1 MHSPSLYRSAAAGAA
16 VLTLLACGDP
26 VSPSGDTQH
35 AVSFAVSTGE
45 QLAGASLSR
54 ATSDLTASG
63 ALRIAVGKD
72 TLIID
77 SIRVVL
83 AQVTLAKTGEQCG
96 VDGHD
101 DTKDP
106 NCASISTGPF
116 IVKLPLGAGVL
127 SLFDVPI
134 PAGTYNRLSVRVHK
148 PNHNN
153 SGPNVEAFLAAH
165 PEWLNKS
172 AMVDGTFNGV
182 AFHWAHDPPIQLNHT
197 FDPPLQINVDGS
209 NFTLSID
216 VSSWFRSS
224 TGALINPGAPTN
236 VLYPQIAGNVA
247 KSFRLFRDNTKK
259 GHDDGK

>member
-1 MHSPSLYRSAAAGAA
+1 MHPHPLYRSVVTSAA
-16 VLTLLACGDP
+16 VLALLACGEP
-26 VSPSGDTQH
+26 TSPSGQKS
-35 AVSFAVSTGE
+35 VSFSVSTAE
-45 QLAGASLSR
+45 QVSG
-54 ATSDLTASG
+54 G
-63 ALRIAVGKD
+63 ALFNRGSYALTSTGALKIGVGGD
-72 TLIID
+72 TLVID

-83 AQVTLAKTGEQCG
+83 AQIVLAKTGDLCG

-101 DTKDP
+101 DATDP

-116 IVKLPLGAGVL
+116 IVKLPLATGAL

-134 PAGTYNRLSVRVHK
+134 AVGTYNRLAVRVHK

-182 AFHWAHDPPIQLNHT
+182 AFHWAHDPPIQLNHV
-197 FDPPLQINVDGS
+197 FNPPLDVTADGV
-209 NFTLSID
+209 NFTLQID
-216 VSSWFRSS
+216 VDSWFRSGS
-224 TGALINPGAPTN
+224 GALINPGAPTN
-236 VLYPQIAGNVA
+236 VLYPQIAAKVA
-247 KSFRLFRDNTKK
+247 GSFKLFRDDTKK

>member
-83 AQVTLAKTGEQCG
+83 AQVTLAKTGEQ
-96 VDGHD
+96 
-101 DTKDP
+101 
-106 NCASISTGPF
+106 
-116 IVKLPLGAGVL
+116 
-127 SLFDVPI
+127 
-134 PAGTYNRLSVRVHK
+134 
-148 PNHNN
+148 
-153 SGPNVEAFLAAH
+153 
-165 PEWLNKS
+165 
-172 AMVDGTFNGV
+172 
-182 AFHWAHDPPIQLNHT
+182 
-197 FDPPLQINVDGS
+197 
-209 NFTLSID
+209 
-216 VSSWFRSS
+216 
-224 TGALINPGAPTN
+224 
-236 VLYPQIAGNVA
+236 
-247 KSFRLFRDNTKK
+247 
-259 GHDDGK
+259 